1 MTTSPVFIV
10 AEISKNWPEAIC
22 TAGHLQP
29 VESCEA
35 CAARKTFLCERF
47 EHIIEVNRRRG
58 YILVSFELNR
68 IVPQPGQL
76 NETIIAVFER
86 ALTREE
92 ALE

>member
-22 TAGHLQP
+22 TEGHLP
-29 VESCEA
+29 PFKDCAA
-35 CAARKTFLCERF
+35 CAERETLLSQRF
-47 EHIIEVNRRRG
+47 EHVIEVNRRRG
-58 YILVSFELNR
+58 YILVSFQLNR
-68 IVPQPGQL
+68 MVPQRGQL